1 MIEGLEDFG
10 LLVCGVLDDPRGLVL
25 FVHPVEARVQ
35 LPHMDH
41 GRRGGH
47 VQFAE
52 FRGQYLS
59 MRVAASEP
67 RGGRGESLTTWPEAK
82 QNELK

>member
-1 MIEGLEDFG
+1 M
-10 LLVCGVLDDPRGLVL
+10 
-25 FVHPVEARVQ
+25 Q

-41 GRRGGH
+41 GRRSGH

-82 QNELK
+82 QNELSNDVPGTPMHDTKQEAERRASAVAVSALAL